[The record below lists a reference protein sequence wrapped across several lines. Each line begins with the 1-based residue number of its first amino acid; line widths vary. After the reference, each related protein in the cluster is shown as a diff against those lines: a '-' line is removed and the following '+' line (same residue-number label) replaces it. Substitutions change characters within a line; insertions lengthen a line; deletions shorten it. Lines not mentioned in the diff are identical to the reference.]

1 MSDILRFI
9 YPYTGKYHK
18 NPLGK
23 FEKIKKP
30 CSTRLPIP
38 NLLFSLWL
46 STSLAHLQLVV
57 LWPSS
62 GAYKVVIC

>member
-38 NLLFSLWL
+38 NLLFSL
-46 STSLAHLQLVV
+46 
-57 LWPSS
+57 
-62 GAYKVVIC
+62 